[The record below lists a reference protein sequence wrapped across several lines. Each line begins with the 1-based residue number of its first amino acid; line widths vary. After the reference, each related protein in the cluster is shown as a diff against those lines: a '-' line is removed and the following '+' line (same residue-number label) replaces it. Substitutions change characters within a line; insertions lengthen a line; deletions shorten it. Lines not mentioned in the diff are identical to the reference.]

1 MTEMLYFPFWTRG
14 PGFYS
19 SGRCDISP
27 HGCNFNMGA
36 FGVLAGVD
44 AGQSVKAGWH
54 ADLGTRPARV
64 PLLFARR
71 DDPGD
76 VPEPLPACFPPSRGH
91 YCHLVTGEGYMRE
104 RGLLRPVSVGEALCG
119 LGEAGWDRSMGATG
133 SRLGREGP
141 QDRTE
146 KRWEGD
152 TEQWSAP
159 GRSTSTVPVWWP
171 GQTWDPLDL
180 ATLSCPF
187 SQSTGSRNPATRR
200 ERDKAG

>member
-1 MTEMLYFPFWTRG
+1 
-14 PGFYS
+14 
-19 SGRCDISP
+19 
-27 HGCNFNMGA
+27 
-36 FGVLAGVD
+36 
-44 AGQSVKAGWH
+44 
-54 ADLGTRPARV
+54 
-64 PLLFARR
+64 
-71 DDPGD
+71 
-76 VPEPLPACFPPSRGH
+76 
-91 YCHLVTGEGYMRE
+91 MRE

-146 KRWEGD
+146 RRWEGD

-180 ATLSCPF
+180 ATLSSLF

>member
-1 MTEMLYFPFWTRG
+1 MKTRRLQISPFLPPTQTSSGSVSRPLSRTDFVSKGTADHQTPVTEMPYFPFWTRG

-27 HGCNFNMGA
+27 HGCNFNTGA

-91 YCHLVTGEGYMRE
+91 YCHLVTGGGVHEGE
-104 RGLLRPVSVGEALCG
+104 GSPQASEFWGGSVWTGGGWVGSEHG
-119 LGEAGWDRSMGATG
+119 GDRVEAGARGT
-133 SRLGREGP
+133 
-141 QDRTE
+141 
-146 KRWEGD
+146 
-152 TEQWSAP
+152 
-159 GRSTSTVPVWWP
+159 P
-171 GQTWDPLDL
+171 GQDG
-180 ATLSCPF
+180 AEM
-187 SQSTGSRNPATRR
+187 G
-200 ERDKAG
+200 G